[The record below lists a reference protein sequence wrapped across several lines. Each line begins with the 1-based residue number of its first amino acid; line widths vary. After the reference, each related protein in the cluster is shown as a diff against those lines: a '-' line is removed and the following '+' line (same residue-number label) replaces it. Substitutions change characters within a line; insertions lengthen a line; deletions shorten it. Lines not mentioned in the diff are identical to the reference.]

1 MPGGG
6 KNCLS
11 GKKTPR
17 RGSAGKPRRG
27 VMADRGLGQ
36 MRERASSSATRVKSP
51 WSWRMEAGT
60 WGVTGPKKASRMAWA
75 LAAPLA
81 TIRTFR
87 ACMMSRTPM
96 VRAWVG
102 TSSRLEKKRRLAC
115 RVLSVSSTWW
125 VPREKASQAR

>member
-1 MPGGG
+1 M
-6 KNCLS
+6 
-11 GKKTPR
+11 
-17 RGSAGKPRRG
+17 
-27 VMADRGLGQ
+27 
-36 MRERASSSATRVKSP
+36 
-51 WSWRMEAGT
+51 
-60 WGVTGPKKASRMAWA
+60 GVTGPKKASRMAWA

-102 TSSRLEKKRRLAC
+102 TSLQAGKKRRLAC

-125 VPREKASQAR
+125 VPREKASAGSLKPMWPLTPRPSSCRSMPPRSRMIWS

>member
-1 MPGGG
+1 MGH
-6 KNCLS
+6 
-11 GKKTPR
+11 R
-17 RGSAGKPRRG
+17 AEEG
-27 VMADRGLGQ
+27 VPDGLGLG
-36 MRERASSSATRVKSP
+36 R
-51 WSWRMEAGT
+51 
-60 WGVTGPKKASRMAWA
+60 
-75 LAAPLA
+75 PLA

-125 VPREKASQAR
+125 VPRKRTQRAR